1 MATTITITPETTSIN
16 ATANSTTV
24 TISSAVSGTASD
36 AEGLTFLGSVSGFA
50 GGTGN
55 SVESALNH
63 LANNFF
69 TQTSAPTAGTT
80 GLAEGDLFYDTDDNQ
95 LKIYREV
102 TTGNFSFVPI
112 MIGNDS
118 SDSDT
123 IDAGSF
129 QLNRKK

>member
-16 ATANSTTV
+16 ATANSTTI

-36 AEGLTFLGSVSGFA
+36 AEGLTFLGSVGGF
-50 GGTGN
+50 GGSTGD
-55 SVESALNH
+55 SVEAALNH

-69 TQTSAPTAGTT
+69 ATTSAPTAGTT

-95 LKIYREV
+95 LKIYRE
-102 TTGNFSFVPI
+102 TSTGTYEFVPI

-118 SDSDT
+118 ADSDT

-129 QLNRKK
+129 